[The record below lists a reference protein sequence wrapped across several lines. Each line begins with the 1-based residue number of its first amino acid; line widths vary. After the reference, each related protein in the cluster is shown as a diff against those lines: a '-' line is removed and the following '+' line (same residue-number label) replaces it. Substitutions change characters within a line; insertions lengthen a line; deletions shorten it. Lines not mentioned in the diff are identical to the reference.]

1 MSESTW
7 KSLPE
12 SPATLWREIDKLE
25 RDNVPKPVLVPEDP
39 VEFCRALFKF
49 EPTEYQARLLRDQSK
64 RIAVRWSRQAGKTT
78 TIALR
83 ALWFALTHPKTL
95 TLVVG
100 PSLRQ
105 SMILGDRIQ
114 DYLAGLPSETRRAL
128 VERQQRTV
136 IRCRNHSRIVILPNS
151 PQLLR
156 GYTAHLVLPDEAN
169 FFHDDELVFYNV
181 LYPMLATTDG
191 ALIASS
197 TPWNKDSV
205 FYRMCHSDEFS
216 KHVVTCEDV
225 IKSGLIKQSFINQM
239 RQELPEE
246 RFRRE
251 FYAEFV
257 EDADTWLTQSLIV
270 KCIDSQ
276 LDFLDFHAQF
286 EGDFYVG
293 VDFGKHRDYSVV
305 LVVAKSERV
314 LRVVHLHRFPLNTE
328 YASIIGYVKSLQDRW
343 RMLRAVYADIT
354 GVGDYIV
361 EDMKRSG
368 ISNVTGVNF
377 TLPAKEEMAT
387 ILREKMRGGE
397 VRIPYTPTKSLAD
410 VDLTAELNVEKFEL
424 LKTGNVKFTHP
435 EGSHDDVF
443 WATCLAVAA
452 AVKQPV
458 TKGLVDFGSVGD
470 KN

>member
-1 MSESTW
+1 VSASTW

-25 RDNVPKPVLVPEDP
+25 RDNVPKPILVPEDP

-49 EPTEYQARLLRDQSK
+49 EPTEYQAKLLRDQSK

-114 DYLAGLPSETRRAL
+114 DYLASLPSETRRAL
-128 VERQQRTV
+128 VDRQQRTV

-197 TPWNKDSV
+197 TPWNRDSV
-205 FYRMCHSDEFS
+205 FYRMCHSEEFS

-225 IKSGLIKQSFINQM
+225 VKAGLIKQSFIDQM

-276 LDFLDFHAQF
+276 LDFLDFRAQT
-286 EGDFYVG
+286 
-293 VDFGKHRDYSVV
+293 
-305 LVVAKSERV
+305 ERG
-314 LRVVHLHRFPLNTE
+314 LLCRCRLWQTQGF
-328 YASIIGYVKSLQDRW
+328 
-343 RMLRAVYADIT
+343 
-354 GVGDYIV
+354 
-361 EDMKRSG
+361 DM
-368 ISNVTGVNF
+368 
-377 TLPAKEEMAT
+377 E
-387 ILREKMRGGE
+387 
-397 VRIPYTPTKSLAD
+397 
-410 VDLTAELNVEKFEL
+410 
-424 LKTGNVKFTHP
+424 
-435 EGSHDDVF
+435 
-443 WATCLAVAA
+443 
-452 AVKQPV
+452 
-458 TKGLVDFGSVGD
+458 
-470 KN
+470 